1 MDHSHAV
8 RSPFVDKYNSTNG
21 DDQERLAE
29 TLKRFSHHGESFVR
43 AKLKQGGVA
52 LPASPVKSVRRS
64 TESEREDWSD
74 TRTKLFSQGQNWA
87 TDTKDDLMERLPDYV
102 TRRNVL
108 SFLIVLFSATAVD
121 YSYFGRLSSLFGFF
135 LSFFSHQKG

>member
-1 MDHSHAV
+1 MRKIKILTLIFSVSLLFFAFLFSFMDHSHAV

-64 TESEREDWSD
+64 DRKS
-74 TRTKLFSQGQNWA
+74 
-87 TDTKDDLMERLPDYV
+87 V
-102 TRRNVL
+102 V
-108 SFLIVLFSATAVD
+108 
-121 YSYFGRLSSLFGFF
+121 
-135 LSFFSHQKG
+135 